1 MTTQAEE
8 LLGARVTGADGK
20 VVGTVEQVFRDDV
33 DGTPAWAR
41 VRSGK
46 TGRFVPLGSS
56 QVTTDGLSVPFD
68 TQKIMGGPNIDA
80 GQHMSAA
87 QAEELS
93 RYYGL
98 TVPAQQPGTADD
110 QMASGSWPN
119 RRPAIRRLQARWPE
133 PTRPAR
139 TGWSAQEERIQV
151 GKEMLETGRIRL
163 HKYVDVEPVEQAVH
177 VYHEEY
183 DVERIPITA
192 DERISGNIA
201 EGEQEIILHEE
212 RAVLRKEIVPVER
225 VRLRA
230 RRVEEDTHRP
240 RRAAPGADRDRA
252 RPGVRQHQGSNT
264 GKRPQLAAQRGNRA
278 SRHEGPR
285 AQPGAVRCHAGRL
298 LLARQGQA
306 VADRQQHEHDP
317 VVRGG
322 VIVEGPDAR
331 RRSRP

>member
-8 LLGARVTGADGK
+8 LLGAQVTGADGK

-56 QVTTDGLSVPFD
+56 QVTRDGLSVPYD

-98 TVPAQQPGTADD
+98 TVPTQQTQQTQ
-110 QMASGSWPN
+110 QMQTQQQSRGQLTDEEWLV
-119 RRPAIRRLQARWPE
+119 R
-133 PTRPAR
+133 
-139 TGWSAQEERIQV
+139 QEERLQV

-163 HKYVDVEPVEQAVH
+163 HRYVDVEPIEQAVH

-183 DVERIPITA
+183 DIERMPVNA
-192 DERISGNIA
+192 DERTHDFA
-201 EGEQEIILHEE
+201 EAEQEIILHEE
-212 RAVLRKEIVPVER
+212 RAVLRKELVPVER
-225 VRLRA
+225 VRLIA
-230 RRVEEDTHRP
+230 RRVEEDKSVRDEI
-240 RRAAPGADRDRA
+240 RRERIEIEPE
-252 RPGVRQHQGSNT
+252 Q
-264 GKRPQLAAQRGNRA
+264 QLAQTGTRSDA
-278 SRHEGPR
+278 SIRKN
-285 AQPGAVRCHAGRL
+285 PGR
-298 LLARQGQA
+298 
-306 VADRQQHEHDP
+306 
-317 VVRGG
+317 
-322 VIVEGPDAR
+322 
-331 RRSRP
+331 

>member
-41 VRSGK
+41 VRAGK

-56 QVTTDGLSVPFD
+56 QVTAEGLSVPFD

-98 TVPAQQPGTADD
+98 TVPTQSGPMQPGQMQPGQMQPGQMQPGQMQPGEMQPGQTQPIPAQQPRGD
-110 QMASGSWPN
+110 MANEDWLV
-119 RRPAIRRLQARWPE
+119 R
-133 PTRPAR
+133 
-139 TGWSAQEERIQV
+139 QEERIQV
-151 GKEMLETGRIRL
+151 GKETKETGRIRL
-163 HKYVDVEPVEQAVH
+163 HKYVDVEPVEQAIH

-183 DVERIPITA
+183 DVERVPVAA
-192 DERISGNIA
+192 DERIGGTIS

-212 RAVLRKEIVPVER
+212 RAVLRKEVVPVER

-230 RRVEEDTHRP
+230 KRIDEESTVRDELRRERIEIEPDQ
-240 RRAAPGADRDRA
+240 AF
-252 RPGVRQHQGSNT
+252 S
-264 GKRPQLAAQRGNRA
+264 K
-278 SRHEGPR
+278 S
-285 AQPGAVRCHAGRL
+285 QPG
-298 LLARQGQA
+298 
-306 VADRQQHEHDP
+306 DT
-317 VVRGG
+317 
-322 VIVEGPDAR
+322 GPGH
-331 RRSRP
+331 S

>member
-20 VVGTVEQVFRDDV
+20 VVGTVEQVFRDDM

-56 QVTTDGLSVPFD
+56 QVTSDGLNVPFD
-68 TQKIMGGPNIDA
+68 TQKIMGGPNIEA

-98 TVPAQQPGTADD
+98 TVPTQPTQA
-110 QMASGSWPN
+110 N
-119 RRPAIRRLQARWPE
+119 RENAGRLTDEEWLVR
-133 PTRPAR
+133 
-139 TGWSAQEERIQV
+139 QEERLQV
-151 GKEMLETGRIRL
+151 GKEMLETGRVKL

-177 VYHEEY
+177 IYHEEY

-192 DERISGNIA
+192 EDRISGNIS

-225 VRLRA
+225 VRIRA
-230 RRVEEDTHRP
+230 RRVEEDQTVRDSL
-240 RRAAPGADRDRA
+240 RRERIEIEPDQAFAGHGGMA
-252 RPGVRQHQGSNT
+252 G
-264 GKRPQLAAQRGNRA
+264 GK
-278 SRHEGPR
+278 
-285 AQPGAVRCHAGRL
+285 
-298 LLARQGQA
+298 
-306 VADRQQHEHDP
+306 
-317 VVRGG
+317 
-322 VIVEGPDAR
+322 
-331 RRSRP
+331 

>member
-56 QVTTDGLSVPFD
+56 QVTSDGLSVPFD

-98 TVPAQQPGTADD
+98 TVPAQQPRSRMDD
-110 QMASGSWPN
+110 DRMSDEDWLV
-119 RRPAIRRLQARWPE
+119 R
-133 PTRPAR
+133 
-139 TGWSAQEERIQV
+139 QEERIQV
-151 GKEMLETGRIRL
+151 GKEMLETGRIKL

-177 VYHEEY
+177 TYHEEY

-192 DERISGNIA
+192 DERMSGSIS

-230 RRVEEDTHRP
+230 KRIEEDTTVRDEL
-240 RRAAPGADRDRA
+240 RRERI
-252 RPGVRQHQGSNT
+252 
-264 GKRPQLAAQRGNRA
+264 
-278 SRHEGPR
+278 EI
-285 AQPGAVRCHAGRL
+285 
-298 LLARQGQA
+298 
-306 VADRQQHEHDP
+306 E
-317 VVRGG
+317 
-322 VIVEGPDAR
+322 PDAAFAK
-331 RRSRP
+331 SHHTDTGTGQS